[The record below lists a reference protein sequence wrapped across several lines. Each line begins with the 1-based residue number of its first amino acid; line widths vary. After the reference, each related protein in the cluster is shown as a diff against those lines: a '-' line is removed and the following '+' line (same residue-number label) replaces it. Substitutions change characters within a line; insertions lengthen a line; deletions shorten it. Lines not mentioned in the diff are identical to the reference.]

1 MKDIIFNKH
10 INSFEKKFKKLG
22 KKLLN
27 KLSVSQYL
35 KTFGSYQPVSTH
47 KEDMDLIVTS
57 AHFANISTRRTIVN
71 TLKAINFK
79 REDKWTEQVAIAF
92 MEEVIDLY
100 LHEGDDEIIKQR
112 EVEISERYNVK
123 VSRLKTQVALF
134 INNLENYKDKFH
146 IMQYFS
152 GYEIVLW
159 KYRDIEKLQ
168 EDVENNNLNT
178 YDDYLLKRLD
188 KIV

>member
-1 MKDIIFNKH
+1 
-10 INSFEKKFKKLG
+10 
-22 KKLLN
+22 
-27 KLSVSQYL
+27 
-35 KTFGSYQPVSTH
+35 
-47 KEDMDLIVTS
+47 
-57 AHFANISTRRTIVN
+57 
-71 TLKAINFK
+71 
-79 REDKWTEQVAIAF
+79 

-100 LHEGDDEIIKQR
+100 LHEGDDEIIEQR

-123 VSRLKTQVALF
+123 ISRLKTQVALF